1 MSRSWCN
8 AIGKAISYRRG
19 FLPLPR
25 LLLAVSELVV
35 VLVDGRVTVVEAGR
49 VTVVEAGRVT
59 VVGAGRVTVV
69 LVDGRVTV
77 VEAGRVTVVLV
88 DGDVSLVDEL
98 GVVTLSVFTSGFVC
112 TSAVFIFTTL
122 YTR

>member
-1 MSRSWCN
+1 MSGSWCN
-8 AIGKAISYRRG
+8 AIVKAISYRRG

-49 VTVVEAGRVT
+49 IT

-88 DGDVSLVDEL
+88 DGCVSLVDEL